1 MSRLIRYVTLEV
13 TVKLGTA
20 EKLMTGRT
28 RGRYHYIQKKISDEI
43 SNSLDK
49 GLYSQSH
56 GFSSSHVWM

>member
-1 MSRLIRYVTLEV
+1 M
-13 TVKLGTA
+13 KLGTA

-56 GFSSSHVWM
+56 GFSSSHVWMCELDHKES